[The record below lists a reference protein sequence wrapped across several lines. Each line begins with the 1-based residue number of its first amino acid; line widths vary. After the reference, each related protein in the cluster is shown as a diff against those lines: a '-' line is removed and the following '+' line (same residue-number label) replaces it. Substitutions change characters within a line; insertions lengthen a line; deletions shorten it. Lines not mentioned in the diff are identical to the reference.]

1 LKTEPLRFG
10 FDLDNTLIDYS
21 NSVKKYCFI
30 NSLVECKNIDKL
42 RELLRTN
49 DNSGNQWQLA
59 QGWLYTE
66 GLFYAKPAK
75 GAIEL
80 CEYLINNNF
89 EIQIVSHKTTHTP
102 VFCGQKPLR
111 SVATKWLTGGD
122 LAPYFLDYRRI
133 HYEPT
138 IALKV
143 AKIKAL
149 KLSYFVDDLL
159 KVFEQPGYPKEVN
172 SFLLSVASSQ
182 LPWVRNVD
190 SLITIKEIMRH
201 EE

>member
-1 LKTEPLRFG
+1 MKTEPLRFG

-30 NSLVECKNIDKL
+30 NSLEECKDIDKL
-42 RELLRTN
+42 RELLRAN

-111 SVATKWLTGGD
+111 SVASKWLTGGD
-122 LAPYFLDYRRI
+122 LAPYFLDHRKI
-133 HYEPT
+133 NYEPT

-143 AKIKAL
+143 EKIKAL
-149 KLSYFVDDLL
+149 NLSYFVDDLL
-159 KVFEQPGYPKEVN
+159 KVFQQPEYPKNVK
-172 SFLLSVASSQ
+172 SFHLSVASSQ

-190 SLITIKEIMRH
+190 SLITIKEIMLH

>member
-1 LKTEPLRFG
+1 MKVGNVRFG

-21 NSVKKYCFI
+21 NAVKKYCLN
-30 NSLVECKNIDKL
+30 NSLEECKNVDSL
-42 RELLRTN
+42 RKVLRTH

-59 QGWLYTE
+59 QGWLYTD
-66 GLFYAKPAK
+66 GLSHAEPAK
-75 GAIEL
+75 GAVEL
-80 CEYLINNNF
+80 CEYLIHNNF

-111 SVATKWLTGGD
+111 SVATKWLTSGE

-138 IALKV
+138 LALKV
-143 AKIKAL
+143 ERIKAL
-149 KLSYFVDDLL
+149 NLSYFVDDLL
-159 KVFEQPGYPKEVN
+159 KVFEQPGYPKDVK
-172 SFLLSVASSQ
+172 SFLLSVASSK
-182 LPWVRNVD
+182 LTWVRNVD
-190 SLITIKEIMRH
+190 SLITVKEIMHH